1 MLSNY
6 YHYRLYEILPG
17 LSIWLTIIGSVVL
30 SFIKPLWM
38 IYFILI
44 FDVYWV
50 LRVIYFSFY
59 LFLSWRRF
67 REAIKVSWFEN
78 LTKEFPLWEKR
89 KNVIFLPVY
98 NEGWEVLEST
108 LNSFLA
114 STYPAAKIYLLVSG
128 EERKVEHWQQMQ
140 KRILENY
147 SGKFA
152 DLIFYTHPGN
162 LPDEIPGKGSNI
174 HYAEM

>member
-6 YHYRLYEILPG
+6 YRYRLYEILPG
-17 LSIWLTIIGSVVL
+17 LSIWLTLIAGVVL
-30 SFIKPLWM
+30 SFTRPLWM

-67 REAIKVSWFEN
+67 RKAIKKNWFQHMVLECP
-78 LTKEFPLWEKR
+78 FWDKR

-98 NEGWEVLEST
+98 DEDWEVLQST
-108 LNSFLA
+108 LDSFWL
-114 STYPAAKIYLLVSG
+114 P
-128 EERKVEHWQQMQ
+128 
-140 KRILENY
+140 
-147 SGKFA
+147 
-152 DLIFYTHPGN
+152 LIRP
-162 LPDEIPGKGSNI
+162 I
-174 HYAEM
+174 